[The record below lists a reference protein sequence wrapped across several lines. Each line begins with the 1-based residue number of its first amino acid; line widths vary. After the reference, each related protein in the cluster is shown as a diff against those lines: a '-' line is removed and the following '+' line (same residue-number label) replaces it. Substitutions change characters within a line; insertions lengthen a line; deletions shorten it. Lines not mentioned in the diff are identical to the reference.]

1 METCSDIV
9 DDTLVNLCEN
19 IRSTSDP
26 FSQQKNDEVD
36 DELIEIFQNVL

>member
-9 DDTLVNLCEN
+9 DDTLVNLYEN

-26 FSQQKNDEVD
+26 FSQQENDEVD